1 MECLPQQAFHFSV
14 SSVRSSPI
22 TLEKSAQVFL
32 FSSCFM
38 MGEARSLLL
47 KTGREIMPTYRFR
60 VSSPLHADYKLQ
72 TNMPLEA
79 EIKSNLSAVCLGQLM
94 LRC

>member
-32 FSSCFM
+32 FSSCIM
-38 MGEARSLLL
+38 MGEAGSLL
-47 KTGREIMPTYRFR
+47 KTGREIMPTFRFR
-60 VSSPLHADYKLQ
+60 VSSPLHAHYKLQ
-72 TNMPLEA
+72 TNMPLFKEFIFWYL
-79 EIKSNLSAVCLGQLM
+79 ETFKG
-94 LRC
+94 